1 MSMTLTLSM
10 LVTNVNELLR
20 TICQFYMH
28 DEAASFSSVFILAT
42 FWDSDSSGSSSVN
55 NIDTCLVSRRLEID
69 GH

>member
-1 MSMTLTLSM
+1 MSMTLTVSM

-20 TICQFYMH
+20 TIWQLFVH
-28 DEAASFSSVFILAT
+28 DEAASFSSVLNLAT
-42 FWDSDSSGSSSVN
+42 FWDSDSSGSRSVN